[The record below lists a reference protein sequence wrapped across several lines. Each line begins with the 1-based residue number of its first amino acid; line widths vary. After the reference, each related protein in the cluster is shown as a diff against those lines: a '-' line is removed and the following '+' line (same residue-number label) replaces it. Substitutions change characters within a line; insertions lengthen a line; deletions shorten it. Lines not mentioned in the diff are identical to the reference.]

1 MVIGLFIFF
10 FFKQKTA
17 YDMRISDWSS
27 DVCSSDLTGA
37 EAGYY
42 IPDRLM
48 EGYGPSAEALVRLG
62 REGAGLIVTV
72 DCGAQA
78 FEALSAA
85 RDSGVEV
92 IVVDHH
98 QCSTALPPAV
108 AIVNPNRLDRS
119 EEHTSERQSLMR
131 IPYAGCCLKKK

>member
-1 MVIGLFIFF
+1 MDTAASRIAAAIGACERIVVVGD
-10 FFKQKTA
+10 
-17 YDMRISDWSS
+17 YDVDGATSGALLIR
-27 DVCSSDLTGA
+27 LLRATGA

-78 FEALSAA
+78 FAALSAA

-98 QCSTALPPAV
+98 PCSPPLPPR
-108 AIVNPNRLDRS
+108 P
-119 EEHTSERQSLMR
+119 EERR
-131 IPYAGCCLKKK
+131 